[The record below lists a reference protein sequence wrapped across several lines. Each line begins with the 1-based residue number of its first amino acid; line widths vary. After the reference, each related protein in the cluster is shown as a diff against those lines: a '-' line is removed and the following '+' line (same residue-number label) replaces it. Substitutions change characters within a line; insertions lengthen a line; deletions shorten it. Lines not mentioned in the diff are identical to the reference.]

1 MLGTVSLKQFKKPDI
16 EPIESEKLPN
26 ILLGQAVNCLHC
38 YTNIDTI
45 YSFLNFRVN
54 PQTKQAYR

>member
-26 ILLGQAVNCLHC
+26 ILLGQAVNSV
-38 YTNIDTI
+38 YIVI
-45 YSFLNFRVN
+45 
-54 PQTKQAYR
+54 QI